1 MVRCMCKGQAL
12 GRVWVRV
19 GSWSG
24 SGSGQGH
31 KSKSKGKGGARIRV
45 FRGLIK
51 GKRCIGGAGGLVGV
65 GNRHDR

>member
-19 GSWSG
+19 GSWLG

-45 FRGLIK
+45 FRG
-51 GKRCIGGAGGLVGV
+51 
-65 GNRHDR
+65 